1 MLKIDPI
8 QAPTSVTPERAA
20 RDLEIREQA
29 KEFEAIFVAQML
41 KHSGFEK
48 ALSADSGFGGENYA
62 SLLLERYAAEIV
74 DNGGFGLADKIYQQ
88 LKSKEAGDGTDQF
101 V

>member
-1 MLKIDPI
+1 MSKVDAI
-8 QAPTSVTPERAA
+8 QAPTPVTLERAP
-20 RDLEIREQA
+20 RDAAIREQA
-29 KEFEAIFVAQML
+29 EEFEAIFIAQML

-62 SLLLERYAAEIV
+62 SLLLERYAAKIV

-88 LKSKEAGDGTDQF
+88 LKAKEAGDGTEQI

>member
-1 MLKIDPI
+1 MKIDSI
-8 QAPTSVTPERAA
+8 QSLTPATPERAS
-20 RDLEIREQA
+20 RDAAIREQA
-29 KEFEAIFVAQML
+29 EEFEAVFIAQML

-48 ALSADSGFGGENYA
+48 ALSADSGFGGGNYA
-62 SLLLERYAAEIV
+62 SLMLERYAAEIV

-88 LKSKEAGDGTDQF
+88 LKAKEASNGTEQT